1 MDELFPALTTLVR
14 IANLVF
20 AGYLLSILVPLYRAD
35 KKAGFSKS
43 VRIMLAAI
51 VLFLAVEMIQVF
63 NLMPPD
69 IFAPVQAFFSFI
81 FLLMLITAMLEV
93 KKSIMAHDHMMRRKF
108 REKMHD
114 VD

>member
-1 MDELFPALTTLVR
+1 
-14 IANLVF
+14 
-20 AGYLLSILVPLYRAD
+20 
-35 KKAGFSKS
+35 
-43 VRIMLAAI
+43 
-51 VLFLAVEMIQVF
+51 
-63 NLMPPD
+63 MPPD